1 MAFFSFPFL
10 ETKSKEAIHLLY
22 WIVVIDINF
31 PCIHDLVNEQRSVN
45 GLVTHCVERVID
57 SLSLCW
63 FRNSLKPSRLI
74 WN

>member
-1 MAFFSFPFL
+1 MVFFSFPFL
-10 ETKSKEAIHLLY
+10 EIKSEEAIHLLY

-45 GLVTHCVERVID
+45 RLVTCCAERVID

-74 WN
+74 GN